1 MLLCE
6 IMHHSIETTAHQ
18 PSGLSRE
25 CNISTVLHVHFDF
38 SPTPPSKPHCYNPHR
53 YGPIVYVYLE
63 DLHKHVVIVIFS
75 AVESIIVSIAEKMLW
90 PVVKLLGYIFS
101 WQKIVDDIYLI
112 KITEI
117 MRNTDP

>member
-1 MLLCE
+1 MAPLC
-6 IMHHSIETTAHQ
+6 T
-18 PSGLSRE
+18 
-25 CNISTVLHVHFDF
+25 
-38 SPTPPSKPHCYNPHR
+38 
-53 YGPIVYVYLE
+53 VYLE

>member
-1 MLLCE
+1 MY
-6 IMHHSIETTAHQ
+6 
-18 PSGLSRE
+18 
-25 CNISTVLHVHFDF
+25 ISTFLPPLQVNLTVTI
-38 SPTPPSKPHCYNPHR
+38 PTAMAPLCT
-53 YGPIVYVYLE
+53 VYLE

-90 PVVKLLGYIFS
+90 SVVKLLGYIFS